1 MTYHSQD
8 IQEVLQ
14 EQQSSTN
21 GLSDLEA
28 RRRVLQY
35 GENKLHVERRDPPWK
50 LFLRQFGDSVV
61 YILLFATLVSFL
73 VGEFLDA
80 YVIIAI
86 LFFNALLGFFQE
98 YKAERAVQLLQ
109 QLTVLKAR
117 VLRDGIVK
125 EIPSTALV
133 PGDIVLIEA
142 GDKVPADVRI
152 IDANNLQTNEAALT
166 GESLPCSKFVKTLP
180 RLVNL
185 AERVNMLYSGTIV
198 VRGTGRGIVVET
210 GMKTELGKIATMVQE
225 AGTHTTP
232 LQKKLKQLGRFLG
245 LIVFGICAFV
255 FLFGLLRGL
264 DFFEILLTAI
274 SLAVAA
280 VPEGLPAVV
289 TICLSLSVQYMIKRK
304 VLVKRLK
311 SIETLGS
318 VTAICSDKT
327 GTLTKNEMTV
337 KKIYVDNKLIDVGG
351 YGYSTEGTFVYDDK
365 ETDPRAFKLLLNI
378 AASCNNATDT
388 VGDPTEMA
396 LLYAAKKGG
405 IHEKVERLGEIP
417 FEAEKKYM
425 ATLHKGFAFYKG
437 APEVI
442 LKMCTGIILDGKKR
456 RIIDRDRAKILG
468 MNALLAQSALRVL
481 AMAIKQDDQIY
492 FVGLMGMIDPPKEG
506 VREAMALC
514 KQAGIRAIMITGD
527 HPLTAEAIGKQIGFE
542 GQVLSGPELEA
553 ASEADMKEL
562 VKTYS
567 MYARASSTHK
577 VKILK
582 ALQANGD
589 IVAMTGDGL
598 NDAPALKNADIG
610 VAMSLKGTDVSRD
623 AADMILTDDNF
634 SSIVSA
640 VEQGRIVYD
649 NIKKFVNYLLSANA
663 VEIGVIVGALV
674 IGLPLP
680 LLPLQILWLNLM
692 TDSWPALA
700 LAVDAPSDDVMK
712 RKPRDPK
719 EHIISGLKYNILYTT
734 LIGVTL
740 ILGVFIIEYE
750 TGQDLAEVRSIALTT
765 LILFEIL
772 RAYNCKSSKP
782 FTNLFSNKW
791 LHFAA
796 IVSIGLQVILLYTPL
811 GTAFK
816 VVPLSLWDWG
826 QSIGLAVA
834 CFVLLEFSKLFVKH
848 HHEAALPDK

>member
-8 IQEVLQ
+8 VQEVLRDK
-14 EQQSSTN
+14 QSSTN
-21 GLSDLEA
+21 GLSDVEA
-28 RRRVLQY
+28 RRRLLEY
-35 GENKLHVERRDPPWK
+35 GENKLKLERRDPPWK
-50 LFLRQFGDSVV
+50 IFFRQFGETVV
-61 YILLFATLVSFL
+61 YILLFATIVSFL
-73 VGEFLDA
+73 LGEYLDA
-80 YVIIAI
+80 YVILAI

-109 QLTVLKAR
+109 QLTVLKAK
-117 VLRDGIVK
+117 VLRDGVVK
-125 EIPSTALV
+125 EIPSTELI
-133 PGDIVLIEA
+133 PGDVVLVEA
-142 GDKVPADVRI
+142 GDKVPADIRI
-152 IDANNLQTNEAALT
+152 FDANNLQTNEAALT

-185 AERVNMLYSGTIV
+185 AERVNMLYSSTIV

-210 GMKTELGKIATMVQE
+210 GMKTELGKIAKMVQE
-225 AGTHTTP
+225 AGTHITP

-245 LIVFGICAFV
+245 FLVMGICAFV
-255 FLFGLLRGL
+255 FLFGLLRGM
-264 DFFEILLTAI
+264 DFFETLLTAI

-318 VTAICSDKT
+318 VTVICSDKT

-337 KKIYVDNKLIDVGG
+337 KKIYVNNQLIDVGG
-351 YGYSTEGTFVYDDK
+351 YGYSTEGTFTVQGK
-365 ETDPRAFKLLLNI
+365 EVEAKDFKLLLNI

-405 IHEKVERLGEIP
+405 IHEKLERTGEIP

-425 ATLHKGFAFYKG
+425 ATLHKGFTFYKG
-437 APEVI
+437 APEII
-442 LKMCTGIILDGKKR
+442 LHMCTSIIIDGKKR
-456 RIIDRDRAKILG
+456 RLIDRDKAKILST
-468 MNALLAQSALRVL
+468 NELLAQSALRVL
-481 AMAIKQDDQIY
+481 GMAIKQDEDIY

-514 KQAGIRAIMITGD
+514 KQAGIRAVMITGD

-542 GQVLSGPELEA
+542 GQVMSGAELEA
-553 ASEADMKEL
+553 ATEADMQEL
-562 VKTYS
+562 VKKYT
-567 MYARASSTHK
+567 MFARASSSHK

-582 ALQANGD
+582 ALQANGE

-640 VEQGRIVYD
+640 VEQGRVVYD

-663 VEIGVIVGALV
+663 VEVGVIVGALL
-674 IGLPLP
+674 IGMPLP

-700 LAVDAPSDDVMK
+700 LAVDAPSGDVMQ
-712 RKPRDPK
+712 RKPRSPK
-719 EHIISGLKYNILYTT
+719 EHIITGLKQNIVYTAIIGT
-734 LIGVTL
+734 LLV
-740 ILGVFIIEYE
+740 LGVFIIEYE
-750 TGQDLAEVRSIALTT
+750 AGQDLAEVRSIALTT

-791 LHFAA
+791 LHLAA
-796 IVSIGLQVILLYTPL
+796 LVSIGMHIALLYTPM
-811 GTAFK
+811 GVAFK
-816 VVPLSLWDWG
+816 VVPLTFFDWM
-826 QSIGLAVA
+826 QSIGMALG
-834 CFVLLEFSKLFVKH
+834 CFVVLEFSKLFIKSDYK
-848 HHEAALPDK
+848 A

>member
-14 EQQSSTN
+14 EKQSSTN

-28 RRRVLQY
+28 RRRFLEY
-35 GENKLHVERRDPPWK
+35 GPNKLRVERRDPPWK
-50 LFLRQFGDSVV
+50 LFVRQFKETVV
-61 YILLFATLVSFL
+61 YILLFATIVSFL
-73 VGEFLDA
+73 LKEYLDG
-80 YVIIAI
+80 YVILAI
-86 LFFNALLGFFQE
+86 LFFNAVLGFFQE

-117 VLRDGIVK
+117 VLRDNIVK
-125 EIPSTALV
+125 EIPSTELV
-133 PGDIVLIEA
+133 PGDIVLLEA

-152 IDANNLQTNEAALT
+152 IDAANLQTNEATLT

-185 AERVNMLYSGTIV
+185 AERINMLYSGTIV
-198 VRGTGRGIVVET
+198 VRGTGKGIIVET

-225 AGTHTTP
+225 AGIHVTP

-245 LIVFGICAFV
+245 FVVIGICV
-255 FLFGLLRGL
+255 LIFLFGLLRGME
-264 DFFEILLTAI
+264 FYQTLLTAI

-318 VTAICSDKT
+318 VTVICSDKT

-337 KKIYVDNKLIDVGG
+337 KKIYTNNQLIDVGG
-351 YGYSTEGTFVYDDK
+351 FGYSTEGSFTSQGKPV
-365 ETDPRAFKLLLNI
+365 DPKNFKLLLNI
-378 AASCNNATDT
+378 ASSCNNATDT

-405 IHEKVERLGEIP
+405 IHEKLERTGEIP

-425 ATLHKGFAFYKG
+425 ATIHKGFTFYKG

-442 LKMCTGIILDGKKR
+442 LKMCNSIILDGKKR
-456 RIIDRDRAKILG
+456 RLIDRDKAKILS
-468 MNALLAQSALRVL
+468 MNELLAQSALRVL
-481 AMAIKQDDQIY
+481 GMAIKQEDETH

-514 KQAGIRAIMITGD
+514 KQAGIRAVMITGD

-542 GQVLSGPELEA
+542 GQVLSGAELET
-553 ASEADMKEL
+553 ASEADMRDL
-562 VKTYS
+562 VKKYT
-567 MYARASSTHK
+567 MFARASSSHK

-582 ALQANGD
+582 ALQANGE

-610 VAMSLKGTDVSRD
+610 IAMSLKGTDVSRD

-663 VEIGVIVGALV
+663 VEVGVIVGALLF
-674 IGLPLP
+674 GMPLP

-712 RKPRDPK
+712 RKPRNPK
-719 EHIISGLKYNILYTT
+719 EQILAGLKHNIIYTA
-734 LIGVTL
+734 LIGTFLV
-740 ILGVFIIEYE
+740 LGVFIIEYE
-750 TGQDLAEVRSIALTT
+750 SGQDLTEVRSIALTT

-782 FTNLFSNKW
+782 FQNLLSNKW
-791 LHFAA
+791 LHMAA
-796 IVSIGLQVILLYTPL
+796 LVSITMHIALLYVPFL
-811 GTAFK
+811 SHAFD
-816 VVPLSLWDWG
+816 VVPLTALDWL
-826 QSIGLAVA
+826 QSIGMAVA
-834 CFVLLEFSKLFVKH
+834 CFVVLEFSKLFIKNGN
-848 HHEAALPDK
+848 EFI

>member
-8 IQEVLQ
+8 IQEVLSG
-14 EQQSSTN
+14 QQSSTN

-28 RRRVLQY
+28 RRRLLEH
-35 GENKLHVERRDPPWK
+35 GENKLRAERRDSPWK
-50 LFLRQFGDSVV
+50 LFLRQFGDTVV
-61 YILLFATLVSFL
+61 YILIFAIVISFL
-73 VGEFLDA
+73 VGEYLDA
-80 YVIIAI
+80 YVILAI

-98 YKAERAVQLLQ
+98 YKAERAIQLLQ
-109 QLTVLKAR
+109 QLTTLKAR
-117 VLRDGIVK
+117 VLRDGVVK
-125 EIPSTALV
+125 EIPSTELV
-133 PGDIVLIEA
+133 SGDIVLLEA
-142 GDKVPADVRI
+142 GDKVPADLRI
-152 IDANNLQTNEAALT
+152 FDANNLQSNEAALT

-185 AERVNMLYSGTIV
+185 AERVNMLYSGTII
-198 VRGTGRGIVVET
+198 VRGTGKGIVIAT
-210 GMKTELGKIATMVQE
+210 GMETELGKIATMVQE
-225 AGTHTTP
+225 VGAHVTP
-232 LQKKLKQLGRFLG
+232 LQKKLKQLGRFIGFLV
-245 LIVFGICAFV
+245 IGICAFI
-255 FLFGLLRGL
+255 FLFGLLRGMDL
-264 DFFEILLTAI
+264 FSTLLTSI

-318 VTAICSDKT
+318 VTVICSDKT

-337 KKIYVDNKLIDVGG
+337 KKVYVNNMLLDVGG
-351 YGYSTEGTFVYDDK
+351 FGYSTEGSFTSQGKDI
-365 ETDPRAFKLLLNI
+365 DPQTLKLLLNI

-396 LLYAAKKGG
+396 LLYAARKGG
-405 IHEKVERLGEIP
+405 IKEKLERLGEVP

-425 ATLHKGFAFYKG
+425 ATLHKGFTFYKG
-437 APEVI
+437 APEII
-442 LKMCTGIILDGKKR
+442 LKMCNGIILDGKKR
-456 RIIDRDRAKILG
+456 RIIDRDKAKIFS
-468 MNALLAQSALRVL
+468 MNELMAQGALRVL
-481 AMAIKQDDQIY
+481 GMAIKQDDTTY

-514 KQAGIRAIMITGD
+514 KQAGIKAVMITGD

-553 ASEADMKEL
+553 ATEADMQQL
-562 VKTYS
+562 VKKYT
-567 MYARASSTHK
+567 MYARASSSHK

-582 ALQANGD
+582 ALQANGE

-663 VEIGVIVGALV
+663 VEIGVIVGALL
-674 IGLPLP
+674 IGIPLP

-712 RKPRDPK
+712 RKPRNPK
-719 EHIISGLKYNILYTT
+719 EHIITGLKQNIIYTMIVGT
-734 LIGVTL
+734 VL

-750 TGQDLAEVRSIALTT
+750 AGQDLTEVRSIALTT

-796 IVSIGLQVILLYTPL
+796 LLSIGMHVALLYTPFL
-811 GTAFK
+811 QTAFK
-816 VVPLSLWDWG
+816 VVPLTLFDWI
-826 QSIGLAVA
+826 QSIGMAALAFIV
-834 CFVLLEFSKLFVKH
+834 LEFSKLFMKNNH
-848 HHEAALPDK
+848 KQEL